1 MPNNSSEATLTAA
14 EILLTAAARSLP
26 TSTAAD
32 ILPTAT
38 EATIAATPSHPRI
51 RKRPAWMEDYKVT
64 GIEDPI
70 THFAFQS
77 LIFLYFHIVILQ
89 LLKVLSK
96 KKNGGRR
103 WMMKL
108 MPLKEII
115 LGS

>member
-51 RKRPAWMEDYKVT
+51 RKRPVWMEDYKVT

-70 THFAFQS
+70 THFALFS
-77 LIFLYFHIVILQ
+77 YCNPTTFESAVKEEKWR
-89 LLKVLSK
+89 KVM
-96 KKNGGRR
+96 ND
-103 WMMKL
+103 
-108 MPLKEII
+108 EIDAI
-115 LGS
+115 ERNNT